1 MTREEIDALA
11 TRITELLARNAWV
24 PGPVRP
30 EPPGPPVP
38 GHLPTWAGAAQQL
51 SDVAP
56 TPGRKTVSGRHRPSY
71 DALTV
76 AARAAAAGRGSSP
89 LPGGDSPQGRSAATG
104 RTLSI
109 GVSNRHIHITQA
121 DFERLFGP
129 GKHITPER
137 PISQPGQF
145 AAVERLKVTGPK
157 GAIADVRIVGP
168 ARQTTQVELSATDC
182 RTIGVDA
189 PVRHSGRT
197 SGSAGITLEGDAGT
211 VQLPE
216 GAIIAARH
224 MHVATT
230 DAPRLGVA
238 DGDRVAVVLG
248 PADRRATLTDVLVR
262 SGSGHATERS
272 QRIRGENRRPRDPD
286 RPGAEGPQRGRPER
300 ERPAS
305 ATRHRARRGPHRGSR
320 RNPLGRWAVPG
331 DAAGPGPR
339 SRVGRLARPAVTAG
353 VSSIELRVRYAETD
367 QMGVAHHA
375 NYLVWCEEARTAHFR
390 RSGVSYRDLE
400 NQGLILVVVEVQV
413 RYRAPARYD
422 DLLRVDCWVRDRN
435 RRRLIFGYA
444 VRRPDDHQLLA
455 TAQTSLIALDSS
467 HVLGRLPPRVLDHL
481 EPVPD
486 PIRL

>member
-262 SGSGHATERS
+262 SGSGHATELHLDTDEANAFAVKTGDLATLIGRARKVRS
-272 QRIRGENRRPRDPD
+272 GAGRSVSAQHRPLVTERDVDRIAARGETLSDAGPYRVTPLARDRARALGVWRDP
-286 RPGAEGPQRGRPER
+286 Q
-300 ERPAS
+300 
-305 ATRHRARRGPHRGSR
+305 
-320 RNPLGRWAVPG
+320 
-331 DAAGPGPR
+331 
-339 SRVGRLARPAVTAG
+339 
-353 VSSIELRVRYAETD
+353 
-367 QMGVAHHA
+367 
-375 NYLVWCEEARTAHFR
+375 
-390 RSGVSYRDLE
+390 
-400 NQGLILVVVEVQV
+400 
-413 RYRAPARYD
+413 
-422 DLLRVDCWVRDRN
+422 
-435 RRRLIFGYA
+435 
-444 VRRPDDHQLLA
+444 
-455 TAQTSLIALDSS
+455 
-467 HVLGRLPPRVLDHL
+467 
-481 EPVPD
+481 
-486 PIRL
+486 